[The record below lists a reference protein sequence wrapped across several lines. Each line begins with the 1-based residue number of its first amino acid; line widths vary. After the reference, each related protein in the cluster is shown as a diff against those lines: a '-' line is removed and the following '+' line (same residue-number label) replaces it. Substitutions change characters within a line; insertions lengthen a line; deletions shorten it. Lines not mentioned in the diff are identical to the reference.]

1 MEATFSRVTYYFVRA
16 PPLVDICYSLLKL
29 LIQLTFYVFCT
40 PQSQIYFQ
48 QSILSHPLQSFA
60 FGFKWGRTL
69 SFKKK
74 DAVGHPFLFYGLTL
88 KSGGITRS
96 VRFLAP
102 LFSTF
107 VSSGFEP
114 AIPNFSLVSPH
125 DAIKLTANNKT
136 KSLLIVL
143 FLHESFVV

>member
-1 MEATFSRVTYYFVRA
+1 MEATLQSG
-16 PPLVDICYSLLKL
+16 
-29 LIQLTFYVFCT
+29 YVLFCT
-40 PQSQIYFQ
+40 RP
-48 QSILSHPLQSFA
+48 SF
-60 FGFKWGRTL
+60 GGYLLLTTKITYTTN

-88 KSGGITRS
+88 KSGGITKS